1 MSPCPQT
8 SPINDEFRKAFR
20 ARLLNPVGLQ
30 RRWIMCCRSCS
41 LGRVAEFATEMV
53 IHLSGM
59 ENLEMPGVMVFPKVL
74 VCLDCG
80 FSEFTVP
87 ESDLA
92 SLAGCTKINAVAI
105 R

>member
-1 MSPCPQT
+1 
-8 SPINDEFRKAFR
+8 
-20 ARLLNPVGLQ
+20 
-30 RRWIMCCRSCS
+30 MCCRSCAS
-41 LGRVAEFATEMV
+41 ERVAEFATEMV

-59 ENLEMPGVMVFPKVL
+59 ENMGMPGVMVFPKVL

-92 SLAGCTKINAVAI
+92 SLAGRTEINAVTI